1 MGKSIANDFS
11 QITRIKGIFY
21 WKQSNRSKSEWE
33 SHSYHSLFPFLSNN
47 SHRSMFERICFFLVI
62 TCLHIVRI
70 SLRLFQMYI
79 TRTQI
84 TRSRYIDCLH
94 RPFCAIAL
102 IWSFSIHIHINFQV
116 HGNRE
121 KSRQRDSF
129 MVSRKMY
136 GTFAAVCHNT
146 QYWNK
151 AWMMSVHCTLEFN
164 GKYKWTDKHRGIC
177 LTLLSGIVCCLLW
190 WSWDHLRT

>member
-1 MGKSIANDFS
+1 MGKSIASDFS
-11 QITRIKGIFY
+11 QITRIKCIFY

-33 SHSYHSLFPFLSNN
+33 SHNYHSLFPFLSNN

-94 RPFCAIAL
+94 RPFCVNMIFFYPYTHKCSSTRQLGKKVDSVIRLWYRAKCTAHLQRCVITHNIGIKHEWWACIAH
-102 IWSFSIHIHINFQV
+102 WNSMVNINEQ
-116 HGNRE
+116 
-121 KSRQRDSF
+121 
-129 MVSRKMY
+129 
-136 GTFAAVCHNT
+136 TNT
-146 QYWNK
+146 AEY
-151 AWMMSVHCTLEFN
+151 V
-164 GKYKWTDKHRGIC
+164 
-177 LTLLSGIVCCLLW
+177 
-190 WSWDHLRT
+190 